1 MKIEEDDYE
10 EEMYNKV
17 SETKKGR
24 KDGMTTRKK
33 CEIKSTEH
41 KRGKIQG

>member
-10 EEMYNKV
+10 EEMRNKV

-24 KDGMTTRKK
+24 KEGMTTRKK
-33 CEIKSTEH
+33 CEIKSA
-41 KRGKIQG
+41 